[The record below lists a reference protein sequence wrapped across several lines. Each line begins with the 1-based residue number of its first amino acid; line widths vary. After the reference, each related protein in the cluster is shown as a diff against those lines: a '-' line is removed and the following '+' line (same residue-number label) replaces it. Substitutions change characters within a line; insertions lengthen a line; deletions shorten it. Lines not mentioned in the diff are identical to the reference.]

1 MPVSGRAPGPHLP
14 SGVAAGK
21 GEPVAD
27 IRPDSVSPPR
37 PTASDATT
45 TTRRRRAARREERRE
60 ERLRML
66 LSTTTRGTTNET
78 GEDYGRFR
86 SSPCT
91 AVSPCARASKMEP
104 CTTGGG

>member
-1 MPVSGRAPGPHLP
+1 MPVSGRAPGPHLA
-14 SGVAAGK
+14 SGVAAGN

-27 IRPDSVSPPR
+27 LRPDSVSPPR

-45 TTRRRRAARREERRE
+45 TTRRRRAARRE

-91 AVSPCARASKMEP
+91 AVSPYARASKMEP
-104 CTTGGG
+104 CTTGGGRA

>member
-1 MPVSGRAPGPHLP
+1 MPVSGRAPGPHVA

-21 GEPVAD
+21 GEPVAV
-27 IRPDSVSPPR
+27 ITPDRVSAPR

-45 TTRRRRAARREERRE
+45 TARRRRAARRE

-66 LSTTTRGTTNET
+66 LSTTTGGTTNET

-86 SSPCT
+86 SSLWT
-91 AVSPCARASKMEP
+91 AVSPRARASKMEP
-104 CTTGGG
+104 CTTGGGRA